1 MHAMPMYEYINDT
14 DTQVIELLRPMADA
28 DKPVP
33 DPSGKKRKFTRRH
46 SVFGVV
52 GSSTSAAPTQN
63 MGGCCPCG
71 KSQSQ
76 CGQN

>member
-1 MHAMPMYEYINDT
+1 MPIYEYINDT
-14 DTQVIELLRPMADA
+14 DEQVIELLRPMADA
-28 DKPVP
+28 DKPVF
-33 DPSGKKRKFTRRH
+33 DPAGTNRKFTRRH
-46 SVFGVV
+46 SVFGVA
-52 GSSTSAAPTQN
+52 GTSAGASNAPS